1 MEEVY
6 FVRMAGRGKD
16 EEGYSV
22 EAQENMEVALE
33 SFKESLIPIG
43 SEEANKNVFATIKVM
58 IGGIRRRLVD
68 LGNVDAPEGPLKIQ
82 LMIFNKEHI
91 PLVMEQLKEDGFK
104 PRAEPGSQY
113 VKIDVP
119 PPTRLQLMDIAADV
133 DRRTKSCIGALTKIK
148 SNTSQRLMKALDNE
162 YIERKIAGIANKNM
176 EKTFSKLEKESIK
189 IGMLKKIEILGKWF
203 SPETDMEKTL
213 YKTYKEVEAK
223 KAKKSESKSD

>member
-1 MEEVY
+1 
-6 FVRMAGRGKD
+6 MAGRSKD

-22 EAQENMEVALE
+22 EAQENMQVALE
-33 SFKESLIPIG
+33 NFKESLVAIG

-58 IGGIRRRLVD
+58 VSGIRRRLVD

-82 LMIFNKEHI
+82 LMIFNKDHI

-104 PRAEPGSQY
+104 PRSEPGSQY
-113 VKIDVP
+113 IKIDVP

-162 YIERKIAGIANKNM
+162 YIEQRTAGLANKNM
-176 EKTFSKLEKESIK
+176 EKTFTKLEKESIK
-189 IGMLKKIEILGKWF
+189 IGMLKKIEILGKWY
-203 SPETDMEKTL
+203 SPDNDLEKAL
-213 YKTYKEVEAK
+213 YNTYKKSLE
-223 KAKKSESKSD
+223 KKSETTE

>member
-1 MEEVY
+1 
-6 FVRMAGRGKD
+6 MAGRAKD

-22 EAQENMEVALE
+22 EAQENMQVAVE
-33 SFKESLIPIG
+33 NFKESLVAIG

-58 IGGIRRRLVD
+58 VNGIRRRLVD

-82 LMIFNKEHI
+82 LMIFNKDHI

-104 PRAEPGSQY
+104 PRSEPGSQY

-162 YIERKIAGIANKNM
+162 YIEQRTAGLANKNM
-176 EKTFSKLEKESIK
+176 EKTFTKLEKESIK
-189 IGMLKKIEILGKWF
+189 IGMLKKIEILGKWY
-203 SPETDMEKTL
+203 SPDNDLEKAL
-213 YKTYKEVEAK
+213 YNTYKKSLE
-223 KAKKSESKSD
+223 KKSETTE

>member
-1 MEEVY
+1 
-6 FVRMAGRGKD
+6 MAGRSKD

-22 EAQENMEVALE
+22 EAQENMQVALE
-33 SFKESLIPIG
+33 NFKESLVAIG

-58 IGGIRRRLVD
+58 VSGIRRRLVD

-82 LMIFNKEHI
+82 LMIFNKDHI

-104 PRAEPGSQY
+104 PRSEPGSQY

-133 DRRTKSCIGALTKIK
+133 DRRTRSCIGALTKIK

-162 YIERKIAGIANKNM
+162 YIEQRTAGLANKNM
-176 EKTFSKLEKESIK
+176 EKTFTKLEKESIK
-189 IGMLKKIEILGKWF
+189 IGMLKKIEILGKWY
-203 SPETDMEKTL
+203 SPDNDLEKAL
-213 YKTYKEVEAK
+213 YNTYKKSLE
-223 KAKKSESKSD
+223 KKSETTE

>member
-1 MEEVY
+1 
-6 FVRMAGRGKD
+6 MAGRGKE

-22 EAQENMEVALE
+22 EAQENMQVAVE
-33 SFKESLIPIG
+33 TFKESLIPIG

-58 IGGIRRRLVD
+58 VSGIRRRLVD
-68 LGNVDAPEGPLKIQ
+68 LGNVEAPEGPLKIQ

-104 PRAEPGSQY
+104 PRSDPGSQY

-133 DRRTKSCIGALTKIK
+133 DRRTKSCVGALTKIK

-162 YIERKIAGIANKNM
+162 YIEQKIAGLANKNM
-176 EKTFSKLEKESIK
+176 EKTFIKLEKEAVK
-189 IGMLKKIEILGKWF
+189 IGMLKKIEILGKWY
-203 SPETDMEKTL
+203 SPENDLEKVF
-213 YKTYKEVEAK
+213 YKAYQQAQQK
-223 KAKKSESKSD
+223 KNESKSD